1 MSCPEIS
8 VIVPVYNVERYL
20 RQCMDSLINQTY
32 RDFEIILVNDGSTD
46 SSGVLCEDWAKK
58 DERIHVVHKKN
69 EGLGFARNTGVEHAK
84 GKYITFVDSDDY
96 VSLDMLQTLY
106 NAVQEYDVEV
116 VYSAGYYRSFSNGEI
131 KKTDVETKKPQ
142 LFEGGDVA
150 SKLLPDVISA
160 PPEYPNDG
168 KVGVSAWKVLY
179 EANLFKEKGLL
190 FHSER
195 EFISEDA
202 IFQIDCLK
210 LATSALVIPD
220 ILYYYR
226 ENFGSLSMK
235 YKEERF
241 ELDKILYNEQLKRVE
256 GLPNQ
261 EILEERI
268 ERILIANIRLCIF
281 QESLYKSSRIHKRL
295 QRIRQICKDPISKSV
310 LRHYPIH
317 RLPFTKRLICVLA
330 KYNMS
335 LLLLVLTSLKY
346 RNRSV

>member
-1 MSCPEIS
+1 MPTFS
-8 VIVPVYNVERYL
+8 VVVPVYNVENYL
-20 RQCMDSLINQTY
+20 SQCLNTLVNQSFK
-32 RDFEIILVNDGSTD
+32 DFELILVNDGSTD
-46 SSGVLCEDWAKK
+46 TSGSLCEEWGKK
-58 DERIHVVHKKN
+58 DHRIKVIHKTN
-69 EGLGFARNTGVEHAK
+69 EGLGFARNTGIENCT
-84 GKYITFVDSDDY
+84 GDYIVFVDSDDY
-96 VSLDMLQTLY
+96 VSYEMLEIYDTYLQRFNADVIYSENFYRVDNKGNIIGPLDQSLDSIFYKNDSIFT
-106 NAVQEYDVEV
+106 E
-116 VYSAGYYRSFSNGEI
+116 
-131 KKTDVETKKPQ
+131 
-142 LFEGGDVA
+142 
-150 SKLLPDVISA
+150 LLPDVISS
-160 PPEYPNDG
+160 PPEFIGDG
-168 KVGVSAWKVLY
+168 KIGVSVWKGVY
-179 EANLFKEKGLL
+179 KRSLFKDKGLL

-235 YKEERF
+235 YKEDRF
-241 ELDKILYNEQLKRVE
+241 ELDKILYNEQLKRVK

-295 QRIRQICKDPISKSV
+295 QTIRQICKDPISKAV
-310 LRHYPIH
+310 LYHYPIH
-317 RLPFTKRLICVLA
+317 RLPFPKRLICVLA

-335 LLLLVLTSLKY
+335 MLLLALTLLKY